1 MFCFHNCFSLTRNL
15 FVICLFCDQA
25 QGIRPDGRQPTRA
38 RPVAI
43 SGNECP
49 MICRIGNSM
58 VACGV
63 KLVSIHIDIMC
74 LSRDLRTTSRSP
86 GVIHLLQELA
96 APKAE
101 TPDEGYFGISHHK
114 NKFYVQIVINIML
127 FSTLWNA

>member
-1 MFCFHNCFSLTRNL
+1 MDPLVVARTLYGSEYLKRFL
-15 FVICLFCDQA
+15 A

-63 KLVSIHIDIMC
+63 KL
-74 LSRDLRTTSRSP
+74 
-86 GVIHLLQELA
+86 ELA